1 MPNLLATASQVANSL
16 SNLKAKYIKYL
27 ETLCSA
33 NGIDISTLKT
43 EGDSHKILEMYF
55 GGLPVLVGLKY
66 FSHLSTLRL
75 FGQQITCLKPLG
87 EVAPTLEELWVCE
100 GAVKD
105 LAGIDHCIRLKKL
118 YLYDNSIEDAS
129 CLSALTNLQHLSLA
143 SNKLKTLT
151 FLQNLKDM
159 THLSLADNKMKDYVI
174 GSVVWPENVQHLDVS
189 ANCFSSN
196 RALFPLTMLS
206 SLRSLNIDPITSQ
219 SQVSPNLFFAWI
231 AHSFRFIES
240 IDDDPISESFVVTF
254 RPMVDTIF
262 AEKLGKL
269 AKADEKYYKDLRIVD
284 KHTGKI
290 ENRLACLAEALT
302 VYKDGMQTKDAK
314 KEIVKRVHEICVN
327 NSKAV
332 KNIKKNYALLSEY
345 IRALAKYR
353 IACDLESCQTFD
365 LRDGT
370 PEEVAFITQTLNY
383 SCSMKNSYEIIV
395 KSCSLVGNV
404 SKNETERMFI
414 LEKDST
420 EKLFDIRT
428 IFNLLDRFTRRDYTK
443 HSVRLVRDFEVI
455 KKQAKEKTTIFFIP
469 LVLSKAA
476 TARGAS
482 KFIDDDGMSS
492 SNDNIVWSD
501 ISLVAVLA
509 VEIQPIGQL
518 TTDQLRYMD
527 QFEDSYNEQLKK
539 LNDMNIKLDVKEER
553 HRRNEDPAETSIE
566 AVSNQQSKIKK
577 VSDVLSNISNLTG
590 RACDEKIPFD
600 WFTIRNPLEIALA
613 YFDFKPIKEINDMM
627 VRLTVLELCDHKL
640 TKLAGIQ
647 ELVSLQY
654 LSIRKNKLTS
664 LKKLTRLPC
673 LKLLDASFNHI
684 SKLDQLPSSLLYVD
698 LSHNRLQT
706 LSVCQSLGN
715 VRHLRVHRNQI
726 KSMKGVESCV
736 QLELFFINDNL
747 LKDKNDLELLKA
759 LPKLTHLDISAN
771 PLSTAEGYRSKVMQ
785 AAQYLISL
793 DRQIIPLEERHV
805 NTMKQTTRGLSLELI
820 ERICPEWRSKRE
832 LMICDQK
839 IEQIILEKAQ
849 MDELSHIRLIDLSKN
864 RLSSVREICS
874 FNITHLILNNNCLK
888 TIATTDG
895 QTLQPFSC
903 LENLDISNNAIN
915 NTTILR
921 LGIPLLLK
929 LRFINMSSNSLSRFD
944 CSIFDLPNLESI
956 DLSNNVI
963 KTIIRRPLRSLTSLN
978 IQNNKLTTLTPLFCP
993 NLISLDVSN
1002 NKLASCASLKPLCE
1016 FKLLETLDCRNNS
1029 VTERRVYVDFI
1040 KANVSSVKKL
1050 DDEQMS
1056 NEIEVTKRRLSR
1068 ANDIISLSRRSSM
1081 VTSSMLFWFE
1091 REEVETLDNMKRAS
1105 SFLEPSAAETP
1116 SRPRRLE
1123 PLPGRR
1129 KTNSES
1135 NGLMLLGTKAVQHRK

>member
-105 LAGIDHCIRLKKL
+105 LAGIDHCVRLKKL
-118 YLYDNSIEDAS
+118 FLYDNSIEDAT
-129 CLSALTNLQHLSLA
+129 CLSALTNLQYLSLA
-143 SNKLKTLT
+143 SNKLKSLT
-151 FLQNLKDM
+151 FIRDLKDL
-159 THLSLADNKMKDYVI
+159 TNLSLADNKMKD
-174 GSVVWPENVQHLDVS
+174 SVMATAIWPENIQHLDLS
-189 ANCFSSN
+189 ANYFSSN

-206 SLRSLNIDPITSQ
+206 SLRSLNIDPVTSQ
-219 SQVSPNLFFAWI
+219 SHVAPNLFFAWI

-240 IDDDPISESFVVTF
+240 IDDDPITESFVSTF
-254 RPMVDTIF
+254 RPMIDTIF
-262 AEKLGKL
+262 AEKLAKL
-269 AKADEKYYKDLRIVD
+269 AKADEKYHKDLRMVE
-284 KHTGKI
+284 KHSGKI

-302 VYKDGMQTKDAK
+302 VYKDAMQTKDAK

-332 KNIKKNYALLSEY
+332 KNIKKRL
-345 IRALAKYR
+345 
-353 IACDLESCQTFD
+353 
-365 LRDGT
+365 
-370 PEEVAFITQTLNY
+370 
-383 SCSMKNSYEIIV
+383 
-395 KSCSLVGNV
+395 
-404 SKNETERMFI
+404 FI

-420 EKLFDIRT
+420 EKLFDLRT
-428 IFNLLDRFTRRDYTK
+428 IFNLLDRFTRKDYTK
-443 HSVRLVRDFEVI
+443 HPVRLARDFEVI

-469 LVLSKAA
+469 LVLSKTA
-476 TARGAS
+476 TSRGAS
-482 KFIDDDGMSS
+482 KFIDEDGMSS
-492 SNDNIVWSD
+492 SNDNLSWPD

-518 TTDQLRYMD
+518 TTDQLRHMD
-527 QFEDSYNEQLKK
+527 LFEESYNEQLKK
-539 LNDMNIKLDVKEER
+539 LNEMNIKLDVKEER
-553 HRRNEDPAETSIE
+553 HRRIDEPAETSIE
-566 AVSNQQSKIKK
+566 AVSNQQSKIRK
-577 VSDVLSNISNLTG
+577 VSDVLANISNLTG
-590 RACDEKIPFD
+590 RACDEKLPFD

-613 YFDFKPIKEINDMM
+613 YFDFKPIKEISDMM
-627 VRLTVLELCDHKL
+627 MRLTALELCDQKL

-654 LSIRKNKLTS
+654 LSLRKNKLSS
-664 LKKLTRLPC
+664 LKKLNRLPC

-684 SKLDQLPSSLLYVD
+684 AKLEQLPSSLLHLD

-706 LSVCQSLGN
+706 LNFCQSLGN
-715 VRHLRVHRNQI
+715 ARHLRVHRNQI

-736 QLELFFINDNL
+736 QLETLFINDNL
-747 LKDKNDLELLKA
+747 LKDKNELELLKTM
-759 LPKLTHLDISAN
+759 PKLTHLDMSSN
-771 PLSTAEGYRSKVMQ
+771 PLSAAEGYRSRVMQ
-785 AAQYLISL
+785 AAHYLISL

-820 ERICPEWRSKRE
+820 ERI
-832 LMICDQK
+832 
-839 IEQIILEKAQ
+839 
-849 MDELSHIRLIDLSKN
+849 LSHIRLIDLSKN
-864 RLSSVREICS
+864 RLSSVREISS

-888 TIATTDG
+888 TIAITDG
-895 QTLQPFSC
+895 QSIPPFPC
-903 LENLDISNNAIN
+903 LENLDISNNSIN

-929 LRFINMSSNSLSRFD
+929 LKFINLSSNALSRFD
-944 CSIFDLPNLESI
+944 CTLFDTPNLESI
-956 DLSNNVI
+956 DLSNNSI
-963 KTIIRRPLRSLTSLN
+963 KTIIRRPLRALTSLN
-978 IQNNKLTTLTPLFCP
+978 LQNNKLTTLTPLSCS
-993 NLISLDVSN
+993 NLISLDISN

-1016 FKLLETLDCRNNS
+1016 FKSLETLDCRNNS

-1040 KANVSSVKKL
+1040 KANVPSVKRL

-1056 NEIEVTKRRLSR
+1056 NEIEITKRRLSR
-1068 ANDIISLSRRSSM
+1068 ANDLISMSRRSSM
-1081 VTSSMLFWFE
+1081 VTSSMLSWFE
-1091 REEVETLDNMKRAS
+1091 REEGETLDNVKRAS
-1105 SFLEPSAAETP
+1105 SFLEPSAAEP
-1116 SRPRRLE
+1116 PLRPRRLE

-1129 KTNSES
+1129 KANSES
-1135 NGLMLLGTKAVQHRK
+1135 NGLMLLGTKRPSYLQQDAIYCILPQQTREYTKRRDADNYASESRCPNTESLLTFLLLFRALFRGARVESFHISL

>member
-269 AKADEKYYKDLRIVD
+269 AKADEKYYKDLRMVD

-759 LPKLTHLDISAN
+759 LPKLTHLDMSAN

-820 ERICPEWRSKRE
+820 ERICPEWRNKRE

-929 LRFINMSSNSLSRFD
+929 LRFINMGSNSLSRFD

-1081 VTSSMLFWFE
+1081 VTSSMLSWFE

-1129 KTNSES
+1129 KINSES

>member
-75 FGQQITCLKPLG
+75 FGQQITCFKPLG

-105 LAGIDHCIRLKKL
+105 LAGIDNCVRLKKL
-118 YLYDNSIEDAS
+118 YLYDNSIEDAN

-151 FLQNLKDM
+151 
-159 THLSLADNKMKDYVI
+159 
-174 GSVVWPENVQHLDVS
+174 HLDIS

-219 SQVSPNLFFAWI
+219 SQESPNLFFTWI

-269 AKADEKYYKDLRIVD
+269 AKADEKYYKDLRMVD
-284 KHTGKI
+284 KHSGKI

-332 KNIKKNYALLSEY
+332 KNIKKNYALLSEF

-404 SKNETERMFI
+404 SKNEAERMFI

-428 IFNLLDRFTRRDYTK
+428 IFILMDRFTRKDYTK
-443 HSVRLVRDFEVI
+443 HPVRLVRDFEVI

-476 TARGAS
+476 TARGSS
-482 KFIDDDGMSS
+482 KFIDEDGMSS
-492 SNDNIVWSD
+492 SNDNLVWSD

-518 TTDQLRYMD
+518 TTDQLRHMD

-539 LNDMNIKLDVKEER
+539 LNDMHIKLDVKEEK

-627 VRLTVLELCDHKL
+627 IRLTVLELCDHKL

-664 LKKLTRLPC
+664 LKKLNRLPC

-684 SKLDQLPSSLLYVD
+684 SRLDQLPSSLLYVD

-736 QLELFFINDNL
+736 QLETFFINDNL
-747 LKDKNDLELLKA
+747 LKDKNELELLKA
-759 LPKLTHLDISAN
+759 LPKLTHLDMSAN

-820 ERICPEWRSKRE
+820 ERICPEWRNKRE

-849 MDELSHIRLIDLSKN
+849 MEELSHIRLIDLSKN
-864 RLSSVREICS
+864 RLSSVREISS

-895 QTLQPFSC
+895 QALQPFAC

-978 IQNNKLTTLTPLFCP
+978 IQSNKLTTLTPLSCP

-1050 DDEQMS
+1050 DDELMS

-1068 ANDIISLSRRSSM
+1068 ANDLISLSRRSSL
-1081 VTSSMLFWFE
+1081 VTSSMLSWFE
-1091 REEVETLDNMKRAS
+1091 REEGETLDNMKRAS